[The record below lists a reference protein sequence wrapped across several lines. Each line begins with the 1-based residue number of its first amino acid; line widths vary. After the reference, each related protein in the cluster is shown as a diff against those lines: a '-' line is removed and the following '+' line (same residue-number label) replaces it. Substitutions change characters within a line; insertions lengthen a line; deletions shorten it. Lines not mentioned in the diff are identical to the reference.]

1 MKELILCF
9 RLKSRSHHEFPPFS
23 LIGQRALGF
32 GEEDS
37 KNTAEEDETKD
48 LKICGAT
55 FVCKFM
61 AKAWMFRQVM
71 INIDG

>member
-1 MKELILCF
+1 MKELILYF

-37 KNTAEEDETKD
+37 KNTVEEDETKD

-55 FVCKFM
+55 FV
-61 AKAWMFRQVM
+61 QVC
-71 INIDG
+71 G